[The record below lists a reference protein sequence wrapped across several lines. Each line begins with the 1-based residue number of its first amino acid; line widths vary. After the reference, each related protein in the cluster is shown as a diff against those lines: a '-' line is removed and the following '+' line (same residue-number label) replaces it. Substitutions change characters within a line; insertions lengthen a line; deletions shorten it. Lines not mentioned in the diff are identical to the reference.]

1 MCKQWRINCG
11 KMVNITLNIQCIDI
25 GNSISHFATYK
36 NGVLVEEQ
44 NIPTQLLIK
53 KPNEFPNFKE
63 SNISYCSVV
72 PKAEKELLKLAT
84 LNHYKLYNL
93 NFQSKGK
100 FPINYPHPKEIG
112 QDRIANAL
120 AVYHSVQLPSIVIDI
135 GTATTFDVIS
145 KTGGYEGGVIA
156 PGPQGFLDFLSQN
169 TALLPKVSISDKYP
183 KSTIGRKTKDAMLIG
198 TKLGYPAMVQGIITN
213 LKNEIK
219 RKFRNEPTLII
230 TGGGIGNLKLENSI
244 FRKDL
249 TIYGLALAFQLNSK

>member
-1 MCKQWRINCG
+1 
-11 KMVNITLNIQCIDI
+11 MVNLSLNVQCIDI
-25 GNSISHFATYK
+25 GNSISHFGTYK

-44 NIPTQLLIK
+44 NISTQFLIEKPT
-53 KPNEFPNFKE
+53 EFPNFKE

-84 LNHYKLYNL
+84 LHQFKLYNL
-93 NFQSKGK
+93 NFKSKGE
-100 FPINYPHPKEIG
+100 FPINYPHPNQIG
-112 QDRIANAL
+112 QDRIANSL
-120 AVYHSVQLPSIVIDI
+120 AAYHSVQLPSIVIDI

-145 KTGGYEGGVIA
+145 QNGGYEGGVIA

-169 TALLPKVSISDKYP
+169 TALLPKVKISEKHPNSI
-183 KSTIGRKTKDAMLIG
+183 IGRETKDAMLIG
-198 TKLGYPAMVQGIITN
+198 TKIGYPAMVHGIITN
-213 LKNEIK
+213 LKKEIK